1 MNFLILK
8 FTKQTTI
15 RLNSIY
21 SVIFKTV
28 QYISRGKV
36 IQTEKREL
44 SVIKG
49 AKIRPGSR
57 DEFHNKK
64 LYVPPLPP
72 TNVRNCHLIHLN
84 YDVFVSRTHNCI
96 VKKNSYRHLIYK

>member
-1 MNFLILK
+1 M
-8 FTKQTTI
+8 
-15 RLNSIY
+15 
-21 SVIFKTV
+21 
-28 QYISRGKV
+28 
-36 IQTEKREL
+36 

-84 YDVFVSRTHNCI
+84 YDVFVSRTHNYI
-96 VKKNSYRHLIYK
+96 VKTLGRTLIDKYKNKYEKWGLLLKLLIRVVFKCDIIMIIIFL